1 MKQVPKLNI
10 VSDMIWDL
18 NRQKIL
24 CIEMDISIV
33 FYSFLPKSSYINL
46 IEFVNLLVRRI
57 PI

>member
-1 MKQVPKLNI
+1 MKQVPKLVI